1 MAAAT
6 AQKQERDGPY
16 VHLDLS
22 FHLSGESKFDF
33 SLDDDEESLGSS
45 VKSGLRN
52 SLHSSFD
59 FSDLLDHHMCLRD
72 ADALEEDDSDSSG
85 VGSLEGRGEHEEVP
99 SWRLDPDESGSDWT
113 IAIESVPDGVVT
125 KYYVHK
131 SVLAGGLK
139 KSDFFVS
146 LFNLSAEM
154 RVEDEGF
161 SVSKVHADAAK
172 LIPDMLDYL
181 YSIHDILKVST
192 ETVVGLRH
200 LSEFFGIRAMSRE
213 ALCFIYKDMT
223 IENMKTY
230 LLSASDFDDL
240 QVRKLCAK
248 RCAERIQDI
257 QPYSELLAKM
267 DPSLLLDILSS
278 QKSKEKCV
286 SVHMSKL
293 MSVFCELHYDILD
306 GAVFE
311 ELTSVEYLPVISED
325 CAFDLLILEAGMV
338 DDALDEQRG
347 LTYLQKRCV
356 DALSPP
362 LIQLQI
368 ELDANELRSRAKK
381 LKKLLKKAV
390 LAELL
395 SGALCVS

>member
-6 AQKQERDGPY
+6 AQKQERNGPY
-16 VHLDLS
+16 VHLGLS
-22 FHLSGESKFDF
+22 FHLSSETMFDF
-33 SLDDDEESLGSS
+33 SLGDDEESLDSS

-72 ADALEEDDSDSSG
+72 ADALEDDFGSSDGDSF
-85 VGSLEGRGEHEEVP
+85 EGREKHDEVP

-125 KYYVHK
+125 EYYVHK
-131 SVLAGGLK
+131 SVLSGSLK

-154 RVEDEGF
+154 KVEDEGF
-161 SVSKVHADAAK
+161 SVSKVHTDAAK

-200 LSEFFGIRAMSRE
+200 LSEFFGIRALSRE
-213 ALCFIYKDMT
+213 ALRFIYKDMT

-257 QPYSELLAKM
+257 QPYSELLAEI

-293 MSVFCELHYDILD
+293 VSVFCELHYDILD

-311 ELTSVEYLPVISED
+311 ELTSVEYLPVIGED

-338 DDALDEQRG
+338 DDALDEQRD

-356 DALSPP
+356 DALSPL
-362 LIQLQI
+362 LIQFQI
-368 ELDANELRSRAKK
+368 DANELRSRAKK
-381 LKKLLKKAV
+381 LKKLPKKV
-390 LAELL
+390 LVKLL
-395 SGALCVS
+395 SAALCVS